1 VSRVPAVFLPLMLF
15 VAFSCSAISVRADP
29 IRVTAGLVDAGFG
42 PLHGQL
48 DGEALGLT
56 GAGLSIGTS
65 LEDEVAFVR
74 LANPPTLAP
83 GTLADFSGTLFVQ
96 DLIGGQL
103 DNSFGLVSAPFTMTF
118 IATPTRLACGNSG
131 SVVECSGVA
140 PFTYAGDLTFTP
152 FGGSPVTHHLIGGG
166 TVEGRLF
173 GSGSSSFAAVLYNF
187 EASPTPE
194 PGTLSLFTTGA
205 IMAVRGVWRKR
216 RAGRRT
222 G

>member
-1 VSRVPAVFLPLMLF
+1 MRRVPPVFLPLMLV
-15 VAFSCSAISVRADP
+15 VALSFSAIAVRADP
-29 IRVTAGLVDAGFG
+29 IRVTAGAVDAGFG
-42 PLHGQL
+42 PLGGSL
-48 DGEALGLT
+48 DGEGLFLT

-74 LANPPTLAP
+74 LTTPPTLAP
-83 GTLADFSGTLFVQ
+83 GASADFSGTLFVQ

-103 DNSFGLVSAPFTMTF
+103 DGSFGLVSAPFTMTF
-118 IATPTRLACGNSG
+118 VATPAALACGNNG
-131 SVVECSGVA
+131 SVLECSAAA

-152 FGGSPVTHHLIGGG
+152 LGGSPVTHHLIGAG

-173 GSGSSSFAAVLYNF
+173 SSGASSFAAVRYNF

-194 PGTLSLFTTGA
+194 PATLSLFAIGA
-205 IMAVRGVWRKR
+205 IMTVRGASKR
-216 RAGRRT
+216 VADRRR